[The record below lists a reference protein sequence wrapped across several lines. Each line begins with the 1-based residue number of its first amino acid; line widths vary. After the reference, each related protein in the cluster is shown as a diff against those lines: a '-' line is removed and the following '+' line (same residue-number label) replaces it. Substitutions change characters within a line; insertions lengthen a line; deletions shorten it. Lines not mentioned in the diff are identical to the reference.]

1 MCVKLCVMAFI
12 GEIISAVSIWMY
24 VIVYQVQMYVC
35 ESINTCLN
43 IYDFKKTGGDFFFF
57 FNQSKITI
65 VKILQIKERRFLT
78 SLHTEFTFT
87 AAKTA
92 DLYSRRTPT
101 LRRQSLQLRLEK
113 CGSATTKFAAT
124 TREMWQRLPQLGQGA
139 PNTDHRT
146 RSCHTQSV

>member
-57 FNQSKITI
+57 LISQKS
-65 VKILQIKERRFLT
+65 
-78 SLHTEFTFT
+78 
-87 AAKTA
+87 
-92 DLYSRRTPT
+92 
-101 LRRQSLQLRLEK
+101 QL
-113 CGSATTKFAAT
+113 
-124 TREMWQRLPQLGQGA
+124 
-139 PNTDHRT
+139 
-146 RSCHTQSV
+146 